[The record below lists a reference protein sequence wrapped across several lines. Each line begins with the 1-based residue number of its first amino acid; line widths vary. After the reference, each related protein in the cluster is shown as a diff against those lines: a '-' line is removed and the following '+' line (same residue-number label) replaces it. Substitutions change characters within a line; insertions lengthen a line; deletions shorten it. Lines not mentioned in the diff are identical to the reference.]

1 MWVHLFHS
9 DHHFKRRCDPSSA
22 ISDELTHSCGSYA
35 WLNGLPIF
43 LHLNIN
49 KLFHGRD
56 LNISI
61 NYFEMSFVPCIFTGR
76 LLIPFTL
83 LCSCFAYQQ
92 SSGQSNGLHNVQQRC
107 LKRQCRWLTWS
118 MTWPQHSTY
127 ILHSAVY
134 NVFILRCLFS
144 YLNQQKNSS
153 KPKIVEE
160 FF

>member
-127 ILHSAVY
+127 ILHSVVY

-144 YLNQQKNSS
+144 WTS
-153 KPKIVEE
+153 KKTHLSLK
-160 FF
+160 

>member
-1 MWVHLFHS
+1 MLDSGPWCQENHL
-9 DHHFKRRCDPSSA
+9 DTCPA
-22 ISDELTHSCGSYA
+22 ISDELTHCYCMHS
-35 WLNGLPIF
+35 LIPTH

-61 NYFEMSFVPCIFTGR
+61 NYFEMSFVPRIFTGQ

-127 ILHSAVY
+127 ILHSVVY

-144 YLNQQKNSS
+144 YLNQQK
-153 KPKIVEE
+153 KLI
-160 FF
+160 